1 MNAPRKPASPCKGEV
16 GREADGRGSQSR
28 FSRTAHMT
36 KRARRLRSNTTD
48 AEARIWRALRRNQIK
63 NAGFRRQHPMGPFIL
78 DFYCPSLRLGIE
90 IDGGQHSFDENRL
103 SDERRSQWF
112 SERGILIVRFWNND
126 VLANT
131 VGVLSAIAR
140 VVDERIR
147 AQTPTPTLPLSGGGR
162 RAVR

>member
-1 MNAPRKPASPCKGEV
+1 MNAPQKPASPCKGEV
-16 GREADGRGSQSR
+16 GHEADGRGSQSR

-147 AQTPTPTLPLSGGGR
+147 AQTPSLPLSGGGR